1 MYDENNLSSI
11 AVTKISVA
19 TTNYT
24 EESANEVTGVIHR
37 VNLPSIERVAKEIG
51 DGQKNNFESPI
62 DTSDISITQTS
73 KKQNSLLSSVFK
85 EI

>member
-1 MYDENNLSSI
+1 MHDENNLSSI

-24 EESANEVTGVIHR
+24 EESANEVTEGVIHR
-37 VNLPSIERVAKEIG
+37 VNLPNIERVAKEIG

-62 DTSDISITQTS
+62 DTSDISITQKTKLTVIFS
-73 KKQNSLLSSVFK
+73 
-85 EI
+85 I